1 MDEGLC
7 PLTISPGFDTHWRMG
22 MELACLGG
30 SPTLCASAVP
40 EGLVIGNG
48 ACLLGRVAHFVCLCS
63 TRGIS
68 HWASGLMDTLV

>member
-22 MELACLGG
+22 MEFACLGG

-40 EGLVIGNG
+40 EGL
-48 ACLLGRVAHFVCLCS
+48 S
-63 TRGIS
+63 
-68 HWASGLMDTLV
+68 ASIHTTSLQFTFELK